1 MLGVHEEYGTCLKDI
16 YQACKLLLSL
26 LAGGQLRD
34 GRCRA
39 KPFFTRLCFHQF
51 YEQANR
57 ETPDYLIKMG
67 KKV

>member
-1 MLGVHEEYGTCLKDI
+1 MLGVHEEDGACLIDI

-34 GRCRA
+34 GQCRT
-39 KPFFTRLCFHQF
+39 KPFFTRWCSHQF
-51 YEQANR
+51 YEQVTR